1 MNSNTKTSLKPE
13 QIWEILDEVKD
24 PEIPVVSVV
33 EMGMIRSFGVTD
45 DKVVVNMTPT
55 FIGCPAI
62 EVMKAAV
69 QARLLRAG
77 AKQVEVNITHSP
89 PWSTG
94 WITSEARRKL
104 KDFGLASPPE
114 HNGKLE
120 AALTAPVACPYCDS
134 NDTTLTNSFGPTLCR
149 AIYVCN
155 NCRQPFE
162 QFKPI

>member
-1 MNSNTKTSLKPE
+1 MNSDTKTSLEPE

-33 EMGMIRSFGVTD
+33 EMGMIRSFGVSD

-62 EVMKAAV
+62 EVMKDAI

-77 AKQVEVNITHSP
+77 AEQVEVNITHSP
-89 PWSTG
+89 PWSTA

-104 KDFGLASPPE
+104 KEFGLAPPPE
-114 HNGKLE
+114 HSGNLAE
-120 AALTAPVACPYCDS
+120 ALTAPVACPYCDS
-134 NDTTLTNSFGPTLCR
+134 HDTTLMNSFGPTLCR

-155 NCRQPFE
+155 SCRQPFE